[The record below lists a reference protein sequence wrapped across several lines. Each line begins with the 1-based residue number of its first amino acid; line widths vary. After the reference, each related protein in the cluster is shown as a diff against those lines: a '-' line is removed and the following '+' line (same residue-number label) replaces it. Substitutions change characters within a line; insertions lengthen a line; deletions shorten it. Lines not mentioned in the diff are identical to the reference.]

1 MHARQR
7 NVGVPK
13 GSAHIWKRPASRRIV
28 SIMGAVRRHYER
40 VIVACAFLLL
50 FVNVGFTSTAF
61 SVYQPYLVEIPG
73 VGNVGGSFVV
83 TIRTCVAFV
92 CMFFTG
98 AVFKR
103 LNPRIGFFAAT
114 ACTVLSF
121 FVFSSVQTMAGLCV
135 ASVLAGV
142 GYGFGG
148 MVASTYLI
156 GNWFKGKVGSVSGVV
171 TMGSGVAAVV
181 VPVLAGWVIEA
192 SSLSAAFM
200 IEGMVALAIALVV
213 LYFVRMTPYEMG
225 LEPIGAAPEGDA
237 SAEGEGSGLKASAT
251 GRRPKSPKAPER
263 SRHPKHLKVRL
274 STVPLPKGA
283 YVAMMFAIVLL
294 GGVSVAGYNYFGILL
309 TSNGID
315 PVVAAAVI
323 SVAGVFL
330 TLSKFAVGKVC
341 DRFGTFAGSAVFF
354 FLLLSAMVLCSL
366 IGHGGVSEAAFAA
379 VILGIGMPLGTTG
392 VSLWSLELSSPD
404 QMLKTIRHFQLAY
417 AFGGFV
423 FNMMPGVLA
432 QATGNYN
439 STYDVLSVMTVVC
452 AVIVLWVYAHHILR
466 ARREYDRSHI

>member
-1 MHARQR
+1 
-7 NVGVPK
+7 
-13 GSAHIWKRPASRRIV
+13 
-28 SIMGAVRRHYER
+28 MGAVRRHYER

-61 SVYQPYLVEIPG
+61 SVYQPYLVELPG

-98 AVFKR
+98 AVFRR

-121 FVFSSVQTMAGLCV
+121 FVFSSVQNMAGLCV

-156 GNWFKGKVGSVSGVV
+156 GNWFKGKVGSVSGIV

-200 IEGMVALAIALVV
+200 IEGMVSLAIALVV

-225 LEPIGAAPEGDA
+225 LEPIGVAPEGDA
-237 SAEGEGSGLKASAT
+237 SAEGEGSGPKASTT
-251 GRRPKSPKAPER
+251 GRRPKRSKTASGSP
-263 SRHPKHLKVRL
+263 RHPKHPKVRL
-274 STVPLPKGA
+274 ATVPLPKGA

-309 TSNGID
+309 TSNGVD

-341 DRFGTFAGSAVFF
+341 DRFGTFAGSLVFF
-354 FLLLSAMVLCSL
+354 MLLLSAMVLCSL
-366 IGHGGVSEAAFAA
+366 IGRGGVSEAAFAA

-432 QATGNYN
+432 QATGSYN
-439 STYDVLSVMTVVC
+439 STYDVLSVMTLAC

-466 ARREYDRSHI
+466 ARKEYDRSHI